1 MGHIHSNFGQHD
13 FTASAFIV
21 RTDFNEP
28 RFMVHKHKT
37 IGKYLQFGGHVELDE
52 TPWQTI
58 IHELR
63 EEVGYDIDQLRILQ
77 PKNSLRSLAGSI
89 VHPVPVVTDTHKIP
103 TESDHYHTDIGYVLI
118 TDQKPRHKPVKG
130 ESTDIKVLTLREVKS
145 LKSEAFLYIPEIYEY
160 IHKKVLG
167 KWEIVNTNVFE
178 G

>member
-1 MGHIHSNFGQHD
+1 
-13 FTASAFIV
+13 
-21 RTDFNEP
+21 
-28 RFMVHKHKT
+28 MVHRQT
-37 IGKYLQFGGHVELDE
+37 IGNMYQFGGHVELDE
-52 TPWQTI
+52 KPWQTI
-58 IHELR
+58 VQELR
-63 EEVGYDIDQLRILQ
+63 EETGYDIDQLTILQ
-77 PKNSLRSLAGSI
+77 PKNGLRSLTKSN
-89 VHPVPVVTDTHKIP
+89 VHPLPIVTDTHRIP
-103 TESDHYHTDIGYVLI
+103 NKSDHYHTDIEYVLT